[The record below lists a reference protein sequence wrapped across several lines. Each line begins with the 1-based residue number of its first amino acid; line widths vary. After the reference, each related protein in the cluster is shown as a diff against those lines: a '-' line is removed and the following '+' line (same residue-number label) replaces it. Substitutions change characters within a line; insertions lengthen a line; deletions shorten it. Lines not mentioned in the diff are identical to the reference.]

1 MENILFTDSETNET
15 VAFYVL
21 AETSVNGQTYLLVT
35 EEEDGDADAFIM
47 RQVSS
52 EDLDEVDYEFVEE
65 EDVLEALSKIFVEL
79 LEDTEVIF

>member
-52 EDLDEVDYEFVEE
+52 EDLDEVDYEFVED

>member
-52 EDLDEVDYEFVEE
+52 KDLDEVDYEFVED